1 MCIDDA
7 RSLNKNR
14 PTELGRKSITL
25 SRSLAINSE
34 GSDSNQSP
42 VAPVVHFCVKRHG
55 VGC

>member
-14 PTELGRKSITL
+14 PTELGRKGITL

-34 GSDSNQSP
+34 GSDSHQSP
-42 VAPVVHFCVKRHG
+42 IAPVVHFCVKRHG